1 MYEVIE
7 ATFRNTIHYGILAVE
22 IVGVIILLITAIKAV
37 FQVFKD
43 HGEARHMLAD
53 GITTALSFL
62 LASEV
67 MKTIVAPD
75 WKDIGMTCAILLM
88 RAAMTVLIHWEEKS
102 SHEGHGG

>member
-1 MYEVIE
+1 MFETLEELFVHIVNYC
-7 ATFRNTIHYGILAVE
+7 ILAVE
-22 IVGVIILLITAIKAV
+22 AVGVAIILITAVRALAV
-37 FQVFKD
+37 VFRDRGKS
-43 HGEARHMLAD
+43 RHMLAD

-88 RAAMTVLIHWEEKS
+88 RAGMTVLIHWEKT
-102 SHEGHGG
+102 HESE